1 MRSCAKQDQN
11 KVLSVFWFDF
21 WRSSVFSSYAFW
33 ILWLNYLMQFGDVFS
48 DLKHRKLKSH
58 KTVISDAYFCS
69 YVLLSELFR
78 LHFVAFIVVR
88 ITFISWFSSI
98 KCSSLTR
105 VRLKELNLIVSFTLT
120 RHLGYMISLVLKNSC
135 VSGWRSFT
143 TDSYC
148 NTGQR
153 VNTNWNKIYMI
164 VNYVEL
170 ISELLKL

>member
-1 MRSCAKQDQN
+1 MRSRAKQDQN
-11 KVLSVFWFDF
+11 KVLTVFWFDF

-48 DLKHRKLKSH
+48 D
-58 KTVISDAYFCS
+58 
-69 YVLLSELFR
+69 LFR

>member
-11 KVLSVFWFDF
+11 KVLTVFWFDF

-48 DLKHRKLKSH
+48 D
-58 KTVISDAYFCS
+58 
-69 YVLLSELFR
+69 LFR

-120 RHLGYMISLVLKNSC
+120 RHLGYMIS
-135 VSGWRSFT
+135 
-143 TDSYC
+143 YC